1 MNMKKKDPESTEMT
15 FFEHIDAL
23 RPHLVR
29 GVMAIGVIGLVAFF
43 CKSFIIDTVLF
54 GPQSPDFPTNR
65 MLTWVGAQ
73 WAHMA
78 EWLNSVL
85 GTSFDTDPE
94 TFRIANDRF
103 SIINTS
109 LSGQFNLHMKISLLT
124 GLAMAMPYTLWEF
137 WRFVRPALTPKEIQG
152 THLFVFWV
160 SLCFFGGLLF
170 GYFVMAP
177 LSINFFANYQASEF
191 ITNMFDIS
199 DYLTTVIIGRR
210 LKSFVFTTDLAIIRN
225 CDADAVFAVYPFTP
239 QQAISDAIIKASY
252 IPVFCGVGGGTTHGV
267 RTLNLARDVES
278 QGAMGVVLNSPI
290 SDLNL
295 LAVSRVVDIP
305 VIITVTKADTDIR
318 ARLESGASI
327 LNVACSTDTPRI
339 VKKIRDAFPDVP
351 IIASGGKT
359 GESISATIAAG
370 ANAIT
375 YTPPTSAELF
385 SESMRKYRG
394 RFA

>member
-29 GVMAIGVIGLVAFF
+29 GVMAIGVIGLVVFF

-199 DYLTTVIIGRR
+199 DYLTTVIIVSIACAFMFELPLLIYFLTR
-210 LKSFVFTTDLAIIRN
+210 
-225 CDADAVFAVYPFTP
+225 
-239 QQAISDAIIKASY
+239 
-252 IPVFCGVGGGTTHGV
+252 
-267 RTLNLARDVES
+267 
-278 QGAMGVVLNSPI
+278 MGL
-290 SDLNL
+290 
-295 LAVSRVVDIP
+295 VS
-305 VIITVTKADTDIR
+305 
-318 ARLESGASI
+318 
-327 LNVACSTDTPRI
+327 
-339 VKKIRDAFPDVP
+339 
-351 IIASGGKT
+351 
-359 GESISATIAAG
+359 AG
-370 ANAIT
+370 F
-375 YTPPTSAELF
+375 L
-385 SESMRKYRG
+385 RKYRRHAFVILLVVAAIITPPDIFSLILVILPLYG
-394 RFA
+394 LYELSIKLAERTERKHAAEEEQTTEMTETTE